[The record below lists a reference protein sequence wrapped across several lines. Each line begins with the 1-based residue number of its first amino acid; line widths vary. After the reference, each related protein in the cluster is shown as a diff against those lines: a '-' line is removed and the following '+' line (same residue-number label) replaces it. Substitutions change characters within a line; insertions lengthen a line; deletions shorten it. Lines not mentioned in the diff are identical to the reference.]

1 MKGLSSR
8 VSRIGSFLFENPID
22 MSILK
27 KEDSYYLGRIT
38 KPFGYKGEL
47 SIYLDVDTPEEYRE
61 LDGVYVE
68 INKRLV
74 LYEIETIR
82 VQGNKA
88 VVKFVDV
95 NGED

>member
-1 MKGLSSR
+1 
-8 VSRIGSFLFENPID
+8 

-74 LYEIETIR
+74 LYEI
-82 VQGNKA
+82 
-88 VVKFVDV
+88 
-95 NGED
+95 

>member
-1 MKGLSSR
+1 M
-8 VSRIGSFLFENPID
+8 FENPID

-68 INKRLV
+68 INKKSKQS
-74 LYEIETIR
+74 EC
-82 VQGNKA
+82 KA
-88 VVKFVDV
+88 TKQ
-95 NGED
+95 